1 MELATETRG
10 LVGARVDARIRRRG
24 RLAGADSRRLQ
35 APAPRPRLES
45 EADASTAPDLEKVWD
60 RHGGSVY
67 ALACAL
73 LGDEAAAVR
82 VVTLAMVDLALSTD
96 GESHEDT
103 LRFLARR
110 VYRHSQEVPVEP
122 SGSPHL
128 PPVMVWLGQLAQL
141 QRACLALC
149 VFGGHTHREAADLL
163 GVPPSTVAEL
173 LTAGLRE
180 LGHLAA
186 GGAATSA

>member
-1 MELATETRG
+1 MELATQPHG
-10 LVGARVDARIRRRG
+10 LVGTAVDSPGRGWG
-24 RLAGADSRRLQ
+24 RLAGADARRLR
-35 APAPRPRLES
+35 APAPRFGLEN
-45 EADASTAPDLEKVWD
+45 EADASTSPDLEQVWD

-73 LGDEAAAVR
+73 LGNEAAAVR
-82 VVTLAMVDLALSTD
+82 VVTLAMVDLALAPGS
-96 GESHEDT
+96 ESAEDP
-103 LRFLARR
+103 LHFLARR
-110 VYRHSQEVPVEP
+110 VYRHSQEGPLET
-122 SGSPHL
+122 SDSSPL
-128 PPVMVWLGQLAQL
+128 PPVMVWLSQLAQL

-149 VFGGHTHREAADLL
+149 VFGGLTHREAADLL

-186 GGAATSA
+186 GGTATSA

>member
-1 MELATETRG
+1 MELAAQTPG
-10 LVGARVDARIRRRG
+10 LIGARINARGSRRG
-24 RLAGADSRRLQ
+24 RLTGAASYPLL
-35 APAPRPRLES
+35 APAPEPRSAVE
-45 EADASTAPDLEKVWD
+45 DIASSARDLEQLWD
-60 RHGGSVY
+60 RDGGSVY
-67 ALACAL
+67 KLACAL

-96 GESHEDT
+96 SDAHEDT
-103 LRFLARR
+103 LRFLASR
-110 VYRHSQEVPVEP
+110 VYRHSQDVVADP
-122 SGSPHL
+122 SGGSNL

-163 GVPPSTVAEL
+163 DVPPGIVAEL